1 MPSLRIVVCVFL
13 SMLCVDIYNDA
24 GGVLDV
30 KRITISSEENTEER
44 QEN

>member
-1 MPSLRIVVCVFL
+1 
-13 SMLCVDIYNDA
+13 MLCVDIYNDA